1 MPSLTWNDIPLRR
14 WAAAGLCTESYE
26 EWRVYPTPQAAYAA
40 CASPSDLIRVV
51 FGVLPRNEAVGV
63 LCGVIRPVIAPHAP
77 SASMDALT
85 IIERWSAGTAT
96 DEEMRAAAA
105 RAAEAWAA
113 TGAAWAAEA
122 AWAAA
127 AAEARAAA
135 AARAAWAAEARA
147 AANQQMCATIREH
160 TPWSRIAAAIVT
172 KYQIEEIPH
181 A

>member
-105 RAAEAWAA
+105 RAA
-113 TGAAWAAEA
+113 
-122 AWAAA
+122 
-127 AAEARAAA
+127 
-135 AARAAWAAEARA
+135 AARAAELPAHDFASIVRRRIPLSVLA
-147 AANQQMCATIREH
+147 CALLGLRDPLPVDV
-160 TPWSRIAAAIVT
+160 TPIGGDR
-172 KYQIEEIPH
+172 
-181 A
+181 